1 MKIIKASRGSGSDL
15 QAAIEDKIAQLN
27 NDDVTSSSNTN
38 VDTRANYLNNL
49 VKAVESDL
57 MKHDIRNLT
66 FDVDDWNL
74 YVTVVDTF
82 EEYQIPFKD
91 LSFDFN
97 KINKDTSYI
106 VHGITGDDPEG
117 MDDVMSSK
125 YFPDTVKAIMEGV
138 KNELDDEFDQLS
150 VNAIGDTIKVT
161 ATYNEYSNYWVFDSK
176 ELDSM
181 SGRGDVKDDVAYICN
196 TVLSWLDDPEV
207 DR

>member
-27 NDDVTSSSNTN
+27 DHDVTSSSNTN

-150 VNAIGDTIKVT
+150 VNAVGDTIKVT

-181 SGRGDVKDDVAYICN
+181 RGRGDVKDDVAYICN

-207 DR
+207 DE